1 MKLFSAFAIVTLTV
15 LFLSYLIMK
24 RLRIIKRNR
33 NKWNLSQVRR
43 LNVVITG
50 GTKGIGLSLARLFC
64 SKGHRVI
71 ICGRHEARLQNAI
84 RQIRMQVPYEYQ
96 NNINGTICDVTS
108 APCVEQFVYFIQKTW
123 NNQPVHAWINNAGV
137 SASANKPLH
146 ELEVDEIENII
157 NVNILGLILATRAAV
172 KLMLNQPQGGHV
184 FNMEGAGSRG
194 TPTANMSIYGCSKA
208 AVSQFTRSIEQELVE
223 TKIGVHRLSPG
234 IVITTLLVKESTP
247 LRAKKIFNILAEECD
262 VVSPFLYD
270 CIRHTKSTGTRNSYL
285 TPLAVIYRF
294 ATFFMRKN
302 RFFDEKTGE
311 LIDKKTIR

>member
-1 MKLFSAFAIVTLTV
+1 VAFVV
-15 LFLSYLIMK
+15 LFLSYLIIK
-24 RLRIIKRNR
+24 RLRINRRNR
-33 NKWNLSQVRR
+33 NKWDLSQVRR

-71 ICGRHEARLQNAI
+71 VCGRNEAQLQSAI
-84 RQIRMQVPYEYQ
+84 REMRMQVPYEYQ
-96 NNINGTICDVTS
+96 NNINGTICDITS
-108 APCVEQFVYFIQKTW
+108 APCVDQFVSFIQKTW
-123 NNQPVHAWINNAGV
+123 NNQPVHAWINNAAV

-146 ELEVDEIENII
+146 EMEVDEIENTI

-172 KLMLNQPQGGHV
+172 RLMLNQPKGGHV

-194 TPTANMSIYGCSKA
+194 AATPNISIYGCSKA
-208 AVSQFTRSIEQELVE
+208 AVSQFTRSIEQELIE

-234 IVITTLLVKESTP
+234 MVITNLLVKESTP
-247 LRAKKIFNILAEECD
+247 LKAKKIFNILAEECG

-270 CIRHTKSTGTRNSYL
+270 CIRHTKGTGTRNSYL
-285 TPLAVIYRF
+285 TPLGVIYRF

-311 LIDKKTIR
+311 LIDKKIVR